1 MPYNCVVLAKQVPDT
16 ENITGEAMK
25 PDGTVN
31 RGALPAIF
39 NPEDLRALEM
49 ALSVRDEHGGKVSVI
64 TMGPPS
70 AAEVLRESLYR
81 GADEVVLLTDMRF
94 AGADTLA
101 TSYVLSEAVKKTG
114 NFDIVF
120 CGSQAIDGDTGQ
132 VGPQTAEKLGVT
144 QICYVEDLQA
154 RNSTVQARRAIQG
167 GYELVEC
174 AMPVLVTV
182 TSAAP
187 PARPPAAKALM
198 RFKKAKTAE
207 EAGDDAAALEAKG
220 LTIPKWDMDT
230 LGLRAERCGKKG
242 SPTGVVKI
250 ESVVLSAA
258 EVIQIDLTEEAIDGF
273 VRKLREEHII

>member
-16 ENITGEAMK
+16 DNITGEAMK

-39 NPEDLRALEM
+39 NPEDLRALEL
-49 ALSVRDEHGGKVSVI
+49 ALLVKDEYGGKVTVI
-64 TMGPPS
+64 TMGPPG
-70 AAEVLRESLYR
+70 AAEVLRASLYR

-114 NFDIVF
+114 EFDIVF

-144 QICYVEDLQA
+144 QICYVEHLEASNQ
-154 RNSTVQARRAIQG
+154 TVRARRAVEG
-167 GYELVEC
+167 GYEVVEC
-174 AMPVLVTV
+174 SLPVLVTV
-182 TSAAP
+182 TAAAP
-187 PARPPAAKALM
+187 VARPPAVRNLM
-198 RFKKAKTAE
+198 RFKKAKTAAE
-207 EAGDDAAALEAKG
+207 TEDGADDLKKKG
-220 LTIPKWDMDT
+220 LLISTWDLDT
-230 LGLRAERCGKKG
+230 LGLEVGRCGKKG

-250 ESVVLSAA
+250 ESVVFAA
-258 EVIQIDLTEEAIDGF
+258 SDVKQIEPTDEGIDGF
-273 VRKLREEHII
+273 IKELREEHIV

>member
-31 RGALPAIF
+31 RGALPTIF

-49 ALSVRDEHGGKVSVI
+49 ALSVKDEYGGKVTVI
-64 TMGPPS
+64 TMGPPG

-81 GADEVVLLTDMRF
+81 GVDEVVLLTDRRF

-114 NFDIVF
+114 KFDIVF

-144 QICYVEDLQA
+144 QICYVEHLEASDG
-154 RNSTVQARRAIQG
+154 TVQTRRAVQG
-167 GYELVEC
+167 GYEVVEC
-174 AMPVLVTV
+174 SLPVLVTV
-182 TSAAP
+182 TAAAP
-187 PARPPAAKALM
+187 VARPPAAKSIM
-198 RFKKAKTAE
+198 RFKKAKTAV
-207 EAGDDAAALEAKG
+207 EAEDNAAALEEKG
-220 LTIPKWDMDT
+220 LLISTWDMDT
-230 LGLRAERCGKKG
+230 LGLEAERCGKKG

-250 ESVVLSAA
+250 ESVVLSGTD
-258 EVIQIDLTEEAIDGF
+258 VQQIEPTDEGINSF
-273 VRKLREEHII
+273 VSELRKEHIV

>member
-49 ALSVRDEHGGKVSVI
+49 ALSVRDEHGGKVTVI
-64 TMGPPS
+64 TMGPPG

-81 GADEVVLLTDMRF
+81 GVDEVVLLTDMRF

-101 TSYVLSEAVKKTG
+101 TSYVLSEAVRHTG
-114 NFDIVF
+114 DFDIVF

-144 QICYVEDLQA
+144 QICYVENLQVCDLA
-154 RNSTVQARRAIQG
+154 VRARRAIQG

-182 TSAAP
+182 TMAAP
-187 PARPPAAKALM
+187 PARPPAARSLM
-198 RFKKAKTAE
+198 QFKKAKTAE
-207 EAGDDAAALEAKG
+207 EAGDGTAALEAKG
-220 LTIPKWDMDT
+220 LIISKWDMDT
-230 LGLRAERCGKKG
+230 LGLEAERCGKKG

-258 EVIQIDLTEEAIDGF
+258 QVIQIEPTEEAIDGF
-273 VRKLREEHII
+273 VNKLREEHII

>member
-49 ALSVRDEHGGKVSVI
+49 ALSVRDEHGGKVTVI

-81 GADEVVLLTDMRF
+81 SADEVVLLTDMRF

-114 NFDIVF
+114 KFDMVF

-132 VGPQTAEKLGVT
+132 VGPQTAEKLDVT
-144 QICYVEDLQA
+144 QICYVEDLLVSD
-154 RNSTVQARRAIQG
+154 STVRVRRAIQG
-167 GYELVEC
+167 GYEVVEC
-174 AMPVLVTV
+174 SLPILVTV
-182 TSAAP
+182 TSAAQS
-187 PARPPAAKALM
+187 ARPPAAKALM

-207 EAGDDAAALEAKG
+207 EAGGDASALEARG

-230 LGLRAERCGKKG
+230 LGLEAQRCGKKG

-258 EVIQIDLTEEAIDGF
+258 EVIQIEPTKEAIDGF
-273 VRKLREEHII
+273 VKKLREEHII